1 MNERAAAED
10 HLRVIRS
17 LMERATVYR
26 AISAPTALV
35 GGLSA
40 VAVSGW
46 LIWRAGQNGISVQVF
61 AGAWVCALLL
71 TVTANALFI
80 WQEARR
86 DHRPFF
92 SPGLRLALRSL
103 IPSLFVAGVFSL
115 VLLWRGTD
123 ALPLALTWIAF
134 YGLALLATM
143 NFAPRSLSILGW
155 GFVLAAVGWLLL
167 ISSDTSWGDAS
178 ASDGGVIVAMGIT
191 FGLFHLVYAACT
203 WRRRSA
209 VEHELPSE

>member
-40 VAVSGW
+40 VAISGW
-46 LIWRAGQNGISVQVF
+46 LFWRSEEAALTPQEF
-61 AGAWVCALLL
+61 AAAWVCALLL

-92 SPGLRLALRSL
+92 SPGLRLALRSV
-103 IPSLFVAGVFSL
+103 IPSLFVAGVFSA

-123 ALPLALTWIAF
+123 TLALALTWIAF
-134 YGLALLATM
+134 YGLALLATV

-155 GFVLAAVGWLLL
+155 GFVLAAIGWLLL
-167 ISSDTSWGDAS
+167 MSSGTSWAEASTGDL
-178 ASDGGVIVAMGIT
+178 GVTLAMGVT

-203 WRRRSA
+203 WRRGSA
-209 VEHELPSE
+209 VAHDLRSE

>member
-1 MNERAAAED
+1 MNERIAAEE

-40 VAVSGW
+40 VAVSAW
-46 LIWRAGQNGISVQVF
+46 LVWRSTETGISVHEF
-61 AGAWVCALLL
+61 AGAWVSALLL
-71 TVTANALFI
+71 TVLANALFI
-80 WQEARR
+80 WQEAQR
-86 DHRPFF
+86 DHRPFL

-103 IPSLFVAGVFSL
+103 IPSLFVAGVFSV

-123 ALPLALTWIAF
+123 TIALALTWIAF

-155 GFVLAAVGWLLL
+155 SFVLAAVGWLLL
-167 ISSDTSWGDAS
+167 ISSGTRWGDAS
-178 ASDGGVIVAMGIT
+178 SGDPGVTLAMGIT

-209 VEHELPSE
+209 VERELPSE